1 MLLRRLTLA
10 DFRNFRSAPAG
21 SAEARGGGGQVGE
34 RVEFGPR
41 FTVLWGH
48 NGAGKTNVL
57 EALYLVS
64 TLRSFR
70 SSRLDALLRR
80 GCDHARVEVQAFD
93 PELDINTGLEVRID
107 RGARSTRRS
116 ARLDGK
122 LIRSAVD
129 FYGQIQAV
137 LFTPEDLGI
146 LRGGPGG
153 RRQFLDRVVFARDR
167 SHIADVQAYDKLL
180 RSRNRVL
187 KDEDMAPA
195 ERGRLLETYDHGLA
209 EVGARLWT
217 RRAETVALLR
227 GSFAAS
233 FAQIHDRGVEASGSG
248 DFESG
253 LRYAS
258 RLDREHRSAEG
269 REDPEQGRTAADRH
283 VRLSEALRSHRRR
296 DEAARRTTVGPHL
309 DDLEVTLDGELASD
323 FASQGQARALVLAF
337 KIAELRAARE
347 RGVEGRGGARGA
359 APLLLLDDV
368 SSELDPARSARLFE
382 ALAAEVGQCV
392 LTTTAARHIELGP
405 SVDRRDLEVRDG
417 RILAAHASR

>member
-1 MLLRRLTLA
+1 MHLRQLTLA
-10 DFRNFRSAPAG
+10 DFRNFRRVAVDADE
-21 SAEARGGGGQVGE
+21 AEAATAVGQ
-34 RVEFGPR
+34 RIEFGQR

-70 SSRLDALLRR
+70 TADLKAMLRR
-80 GCDHARVEVQAFD
+80 GCDHARVEVVADD
-93 PELDINTGLEVRID
+93 PELGLARKLEVRID

-122 LIRSAVD
+122 LVRAAVD
-129 FYGQIQAV
+129 FYGHVRAV

-146 LRGGPGG
+146 LRGSPGG
-153 RRQFLDRVVFARDR
+153 RRRFLDRVLFARAR
-167 SHIADVQAYDKLL
+167 THIADVQRYDKVL

-187 KDEDMAPA
+187 KAEPEDLPRA
-195 ERGRLLETYDHGLA
+195 ERTRLLDTYDHDLSS
-209 EVGARLWT
+209 VGARIWD
-217 RRAETVALLR
+217 RRARLVDEL
-227 GSFAAS
+227 GSPFAHA
-233 FAQIHDRGVEASGSG
+233 FAQIHSRDALASGS
-248 DFESG
+248 FTSG
-253 LRYAS
+253 LRYHAQVDKHAPAS
-258 RLDREHRSAEG
+258 GPGDASVEG
-269 REDPEQGRTAADRH
+269 RQA
-283 VRLSEALRSHRRR
+283 RLSEVLAAQRRR

-309 DDLEVTLDGELASD
+309 DDLEVTLDGTPAAD
-323 FASQGQARALVLAF
+323 FASQGQARALILAF

-347 RGVEGRGGARGA
+347 RSGQ

-368 SSELDPARSARLFE
+368 SSELDPVRSARLFE

-405 SVDRRDLEVRDG
+405 EIERRDLELRDG
-417 RILAAHASR
+417 AIVGVSGA